1 MPIIIVAINK
11 IEITGNAITKN
22 ETIRS
27 KILIEPGQYLNQY
40 TLENSI
46 KNLQRYPYV
55 NKGNTET
62 NINNQLAD
70 IIIDIDEDEEEYRIA
85 GIKFSD
91 LQAELRRAEKVE
103 EEYNS
108 KKT

>member
-1 MPIIIVAINK
+1 MKGGDHDTSLGVLVPIQ
-11 IEITGNAITKN
+11 
-22 ETIRS
+22 S
-27 KILIEPGQYLNQY
+27 LIQP
-40 TLENSI
+40 
-46 KNLQRYPYV
+46 
-55 NKGNTET
+55 
-62 NINNQLAD
+62 
-70 IIIDIDEDEEEYRIA
+70 DIDEDEEEYRIA